1 MEKTRPLRRKSSQ
14 IMRYAKD
21 TMKKFELS
29 IIDICIT

>member
-1 MEKTRPLRRKSSQ
+1 MEKRRSLGRKSFQ
-14 IMRYAKD
+14 IKRYAKD